1 MLPSAA
7 ILNRLHCSTGAR
19 EFRGDPPLGNA
30 LCESN
35 SDALDSIR
43 RENAVPVSFAPR
55 HESISYSVIE
65 VILMRCPFKIL
76 RSIIAL
82 IRVLVIYANLGAS
95 VFCRR
100 RPKKGESDK
109 SMHQGHELLEIM
121 LKGNLGV
128 A

>member
-1 MLPSAA
+1 MLPGEA
-7 ILNRLHCSTGAR
+7 ILNRPHCSAGAR
-19 EFRGDPPLGNA
+19 EFRGDSPLGNA

-35 SDALDSIR
+35 SDALDSIHCK
-43 RENAVPVSFAPR
+43 NTVPVSFAPS
-55 HESISYSVIE
+55 HESISHSVIE
-65 VILMRCPFKIL
+65 VLLVRHPFKIL

-82 IRVLVIYANLGAS
+82 IRVLVIYADLGAS
-95 VFCRR
+95 VLCRWWSEEG
-100 RPKKGESDK
+100 KSDK